1 MGLNGLMRALIVLLL
16 LAASPLVRSASPA
29 EVDVRQ
35 AWQLLEYIAVDY
47 AGAVRDG
54 EIIHEGEYA
63 EMREFASTAAE
74 RVASLPP
81 TADSAALVAATKTL
95 SDLVERRAVVSEV
108 ADAAHSL
115 ANDLFSA
122 YDIVAAPAQAPD
134 MAKAGALYATHC
146 ASCHGATGE
155 ADGVAAAGMDPP
167 PIAFTDPARAAQR
180 SPLALYEVITQGLQG
195 TEMMS
200 YASLSDSQRWSL
212 AFHVAGMAYGA
223 ADRARGEQLWNSDAQ
238 LHAALPSLEALSGT
252 SQAQLTSSLAAD
264 QARAILAYL
273 RANPAALLPTAGDDA
288 SSLAIARGK
297 LAASLDAYQAG
308 DAKKAQSL
316 ALAAYLDGV
325 EPIEPMLAVRDAV
338 LLRELEAAMARMRA
352 ALRDRAPLDEVQ
364 TRAGEVD
371 ALFDRVDDT
380 LQGSGADA
388 TAAFLGSFT
397 ILVREGL
404 EALLI
409 VIAMIAFLRRAGRR
423 DALRWVHGGWIVALL
438 AGAATWAVATWLIDI
453 SGAQRELT
461 EGLSALFAAL
471 VLLSVGIWMHQKSM
485 AGRWQEYLKSKLAAA
500 MNARSAMFLFLLSFV
515 AVYREVFETILFY
528 VAMWNP
534 QDAGAII
541 AGFVAGAVVLA
552 FIAFAMLR
560 LGMRLPIGTFFAASS
575 VLIAILAVVLVG
587 KGVAALQEAGWVAEH
602 LVSGPRIDLLGI
614 YPTWQTLLAQL
625 AVAVVAVA
633 GFWFNSRGTRTAAQV

>member
-1 MGLNGLMRALIVLLL
+1 MGLNALMRALFVLL
-16 LAASPLVRSASPA
+16 LAASPLVRGASPA
-29 EVDVRQ
+29 EADVRQ

-47 AGAVRDG
+47 EGAVRDG
-54 EIIHEGEYA
+54 DVIDDGEYT
-63 EMREFASTAAE
+63 EMREFTATATE
-74 RVASLPP
+74 RIFSLPP
-81 TADSAALVAATKTL
+81 NADTATLIAAARAL
-95 SDLVERRAVVSEV
+95 STLVERRAPATEV
-108 ADAAHSL
+108 ADAAHAL
-115 ANDLFSA
+115 ASHLFAA
-122 YDIVAAPAQAPD
+122 YEVVAAPAEAPD
-134 MAKAGALYATHC
+134 MAMAGTLYASHC
-146 ASCHGATGE
+146 ASCHGPTGMG
-155 ADGVAAAGMDPP
+155 DGVAAAGMEPP
-167 PIAFTDPARAAQR
+167 PIAFTDAARAAQR

-195 TEMMS
+195 TEMTS
-200 YASLSDSQRWSL
+200 YESLSDAERWSL
-212 AFHVAGMAYGA
+212 AFHVAGMAYGGS
-223 ADRARGEQLWNSDAQ
+223 DRARGEQLWQSDRG
-238 LHAALPSLEALSGT
+238 LHAAVPSLEALSGT
-252 SQAQLTSSLAAD
+252 SLAHLSGSMAAD

-273 RANPAALLPTAGDDA
+273 RANPAALMPKMGDV
-288 SSLAIARGK
+288 SSLDIARAN
-297 LAASLDAYQAG
+297 LAASLDAYRDG

-325 EPIEPMLAVRDAV
+325 EPIEPMLAVRDAA
-338 LLRELEAAMARMRA
+338 LLREVEAAMAGVRS
-352 ALRDRAPLDEVQ
+352 ALRDRASMEEVQ
-364 TRAGEVD
+364 ARAGKVG
-371 ALFDRVDDT
+371 ALFARVDDT
-380 LQGSGADA
+380 LQGTRSDA

-409 VIAMIAFLRRAGRR
+409 VIAMIAFLRRAERR
-423 DALRWVHGGWIVALL
+423 DALRWVHGGWIAALL

-541 AGFVAGAVVLA
+541 AGLVSGAVVLA

-560 LGMRLPIGTFFAASS
+560 LGMRMPIGTFFAASS
-575 VLIAILAVVLVG
+575 VLIAVLAVVLVG

-602 LVSGPRIDLLGI
+602 LMSGPRIDLLGI

-625 AVAVVAVA
+625 AVAIVAVA
-633 GFWFNSRGTRTAAQV
+633 GFWFNTRGTRAAAHV

>member
-16 LAASPLVRSASPA
+16 LAVSPLVRGASPA
-29 EVDVRQ
+29 EADVRQ

-47 AGAVRDG
+47 EGAVRDG
-54 EIIHEGEYA
+54 EIINDGEYA
-63 EMREFASTAAE
+63 EMREFATTAAE

-81 TADSAALVAATKTL
+81 TADSAALVAATRAL
-95 SDLVERRAVVSEV
+95 SDLVERRAAASDV
-108 ADAAHSL
+108 ADAAHGL
-115 ANDLFSA
+115 ANDLFAA

-134 MAKAGALYATHC
+134 MTKAGALYATHC

-155 ADGVAAAGMDPP
+155 ADGVAAAGMEPP

-195 TEMMS
+195 TEMLS
-200 YASLSDSQRWSL
+200 YASLSDAQRWSL
-212 AFHVAGMAYGA
+212 AFHVAGMAYGP
-223 ADRARGEQLWNSDAQ
+223 ADRARGEQLWNADAH

-252 SQAQLTSSLAAD
+252 SQAQLTSSMAAD
-264 QARAILAYL
+264 QASAILAYL
-273 RANPAALLPTAGDDA
+273 RANPAALLPKVGDPSA
-288 SSLAIARGK
+288 LTIARDK
-297 LAASLDAYQAG
+297 LAASLDAYRAG
-308 DAKKAQSL
+308 DVKQAQSL

-325 EPIEPMLAVRDAV
+325 EPIEPMLAVRDAA
-338 LLRELEAAMARMRA
+338 LLREVEAAMARVRA
-352 ALRDRAPLDEVQ
+352 ALRDRASLDEVQ
-364 TRAGEVD
+364 ARAGEVV

-409 VIAMIAFLRRAGRR
+409 VIAMIAFLRRAERR

-485 AGRWQEYLKSKLAAA
+485 AGRWQEYLKSRLAAA

-552 FIAFAMLR
+552 LIAFAMLR

-587 KGVAALQEAGWVAEH
+587 KGVAALQEAGWIAEH

-633 GFWFNSRGTRTAAQV
+633 GFWFNSRGARPAAQV

>member
-1 MGLNGLMRALIVLLL
+1 MGLNALMRALFVLLL
-16 LAASPLVRSASPA
+16 LAASPLVRGASSAEA
-29 EVDVRQ
+29 DVRQ

-47 AGAVRDG
+47 EGAVRDG
-54 EIIHEGEYA
+54 EIIDDGEYA
-63 EMREFASTAAE
+63 EMREFATTATE
-74 RVASLPP
+74 RVVNLPP
-81 TADSAALVAATKTL
+81 SADSAALIAAARAL
-95 SDLVERRAVVSEV
+95 SALVEHRAPATEV
-108 ADAAHSL
+108 ADAAHTL
-115 ANDLFSA
+115 ASHLFAA
-122 YDIVAAPAQAPD
+122 YEVVAAPAEVPD
-134 MAKAGALYATHC
+134 MAKAGPLYASQC
-146 ASCHGATGE
+146 ASCHGATGMG
-155 ADGVAAAGMDPP
+155 DGVAAAGMEPP
-167 PIAFTDPARAAQR
+167 PIAFTDSARAAQR

-195 TEMMS
+195 TEMTS
-200 YASLSDSQRWSL
+200 YESLTDAERWSL
-212 AFHVAGMAYGA
+212 AFHVAGMAYGR
-223 ADRARGEQLWNSDAQ
+223 ADRARGEQLWQSDAG
-238 LHAALPSLEALSGT
+238 LHAAVPSLEVLSGT
-252 SQAQLTSSLAAD
+252 SLAQLSGSMAAD
-264 QARAILAYL
+264 QANAILAYL
-273 RANPAALLPTAGDDA
+273 RANPAALMPKMGDV
-288 SSLAIARGK
+288 SSLDIARDK
-297 LAASLDAYQAG
+297 LAASLDAYRDG

-325 EPIEPMLAVRDAV
+325 EPIEPMLAVRDAA
-338 LLRELEAAMARMRA
+338 LLREVEAAMARMRS
-352 ALRDRAPLDEVQ
+352 ALRDRASLDEVQ
-364 TRAGEVD
+364 ARASEVG
-371 ALFDRVDDT
+371 ALFARVDDT

-409 VIAMIAFLRRAGRR
+409 VIAMIAFLRRAERR

-534 QDAGAII
+534 QDASAII
-541 AGFVAGAVVLA
+541 AGFVSGAVVLA

-560 LGMRLPIGTFFAASS
+560 LGMRMPIGTFFAASS
-575 VLIAILAVVLVG
+575 VLIAVLAVVLVG

-602 LVSGPRIDLLGI
+602 LISGPRIDLLGI

-625 AVAVVAVA
+625 AVAVVAVV
-633 GFWFNSRGTRTAAQV
+633 GFWFNTRGTRAAAHA